1 MLDDVLFM
9 LYEHKNSREQC
20 GNTGRSLTI
29 NKPVLGGLIMAAK
42 LLMLPGKTV
51 KKSNALARARWS
63 PDSVWEPRLVAM
75 LAAQIK
81 SGDTDFQTYEIRL
94 VDVLGKDPGGKDYQ
108 EFEKVIDKVMSRVI
122 TLRNGDDWKK
132 YTMFSSCEYISK
144 KGILKIGFHPDL
156 KEHYLQLNQYIK
168 YNLIEFMLLPS
179 IYSQRLFEFL
189 KSWDDRKE
197 KIIELKE
204 LHEML
209 DTPKALRAKYK
220 DFRVRVLDKA
230 HKDILRFTDLYYT
243 WEPVKKGRAVSWI
256 KFIFGKKPKII
267 KNASAGLPT
276 NSEQNKPG
284 AYLSYEKFLQKFPNP
299 AANRF
304 TAYKTWN
311 ELQDMGIAPKAED
324 VPENNQL
331 GIMEFLEQWQASH
344 AQASK

>member
-1 MLDDVLFM
+1 M
-9 LYEHKNSREQC
+9 
-20 GNTGRSLTI
+20 
-29 NKPVLGGLIMAAK
+29 GGLIMDVK
-42 LLMLPGKTV
+42 QLMLSGKTV

-75 LAAQIK
+75 LASQIK

-94 VDVLGKDPGGKDYQ
+94 VDLLGKDPGGKDYQ

-179 IYSQRLFEFL
+179 IYSQRIFELL

-197 KIIELKE
+197 AIIELKE

-209 DTPKALRAKYK
+209 GSPKSFKASYK
-220 DFRVRVLDKA
+220 DFRRFVLEKA
-230 HKDILRFTDLYYT
+230 HKDILKFTDISYS
-243 WEPVKKGRAVSWI
+243 WEPIKRGRAVYAI
-256 KFIFGKKPKII
+256 KFIFGKKQKNTKLIMGELPEI
-267 KNASAGLPT
+267 KPQENVSYPL
-276 NSEQNKPG
+276 
-284 AYLSYEKFLQKFPNP
+284 YEKFLRKFPNH
-299 AANRF
+299 AVNRF
-304 TAYKTWN
+304 SAYGQWNKLYELKIAPLAENVPEDN
-311 ELQDMGIAPKAED
+311 ELGI
-324 VPENNQL
+324 
-331 GIMEFLEQWQASH
+331 IEFLENWENSH
-344 AQASK
+344 ADKKNKS

>member
-1 MLDDVLFM
+1 MDV
-9 LYEHKNSREQC
+9 KQ
-20 GNTGRSLTI
+20 
-29 NKPVLGGLIMAAK
+29 
-42 LLMLPGKTV
+42 LMLPGKTV

-63 PDSVWEPRLVAM
+63 PDSIWEPRLVAM
-75 LAAQIK
+75 LASQIK

-94 VDVLGKDPGGKDYQ
+94 VDLLGKDPGGKDYQ

-197 KIIELKE
+197 TIIELKE

-209 DTPKALRAKYK
+209 DSPKSFKESYK
-220 DFRVRVLDKA
+220 DFRRFVLEKA
-230 HKDILRFTDLYYT
+230 HKDILKFTNIYYS
-243 WEPVKKGRAVSWI
+243 WEPIKKGRAVYAI
-256 KFIFGKKPKII
+256 KFIFGKKPKIAA
-267 KNASAGLPT
+267 KASGALQESKPKEKPVYLFY
-276 NSEQNKPG
+276 EQ
-284 AYLSYEKFLQKFPNP
+284 FLQKFPNQ

-331 GIMEFLEQWQASH
+331 GIMEFLKQWQASH
-344 AQASK
+344 AQANK

>member
-1 MLDDVLFM
+1 MDV
-9 LYEHKNSREQC
+9 KQ
-20 GNTGRSLTI
+20 
-29 NKPVLGGLIMAAK
+29 
-42 LLMLPGKTV
+42 LMLPGKTV

-81 SGDTDFQTYEIRL
+81 PGDTDFHKYEIRL
-94 VDVLGKDPGGKDYQ
+94 VDLLGKDPGGKDYQ

-144 KGILKIGFHPDL
+144 KGVLIIGFHPDL

-197 KIIELKE
+197 TTIELKE

-209 DTPKALRAKYK
+209 DSPKSFKASYK
-220 DFRVRVLDKA
+220 DFRRFVLEKA
-230 HKDILRFTDLYYT
+230 HKDILRCTNIYYS
-243 WEPVKKGRAVSWI
+243 WEPIKRGRAVYAI
-256 KFIFGKKPKII
+256 KFIFGKKPKTAA
-267 KNASAGLPT
+267 KASGTLQESTP
-276 NSEQNKPG
+276 NEKPVYLFYEQ
-284 AYLSYEKFLQKFPNP
+284 FLHKFPNIS
-299 AANRF
+299 ANRF
-304 TAYKTWN
+304 TAYQLWN
-311 ELQDMGIAPKAED
+311 ELQSMGIAPKAED
-324 VPENNQL
+324 VPENNEL
-331 GIMEFLEQWQASH
+331 GIMEFLEQWQTSY

>member
-1 MLDDVLFM
+1 
-9 LYEHKNSREQC
+9 
-20 GNTGRSLTI
+20 
-29 NKPVLGGLIMAAK
+29 MAAK

-75 LAAQIK
+75 LASQIQ
-81 SGDTDFQTYEIRL
+81 SGDTDFQVYEIRL
-94 VDVLGKDPGGKDYQ
+94 VDLLGKDAGGKDYQ

-156 KEHYLQLNQYIK
+156 KEHYLQLKQYIK
-168 YNLIEFMLLPS
+168 YNLLDFMLLPS

-197 KIIELKE
+197 TVIDLKE

-209 DTPKALRAKYK
+209 DSPKSFRASYK
-220 DFRVRVLDKA
+220 DFRRFVLEKA
-230 HKDILRFTDLYYT
+230 HKDILQFTDIYYT

-256 KFIFGKKPKII
+256 KFIFGKRPKQAQKASGAVQEKVGQGKPI
-267 KNASAGLPT
+267 
-276 NSEQNKPG
+276 
-284 AYLSYEKFLQKFPNP
+284 AYLAYEKFLQKFPNSKN
-299 AANRF
+299 NRF
-304 TAYKTWN
+304 TAYPGWSKLH
-311 ELQDMGIAPKAED
+311 ELGKAPLAED
-324 VPENNQL
+324 VPDDNTL
-331 GIMEFLEQWQASH
+331 GIMEFLKKWED
-344 AQASK
+344 K

>member
-1 MLDDVLFM
+1 MDV
-9 LYEHKNSREQC
+9 KQ
-20 GNTGRSLTI
+20 
-29 NKPVLGGLIMAAK
+29 
-42 LLMLPGKTV
+42 LMLPGKTV

-63 PDSVWEPRLVAM
+63 PDSIWEPRLVAM
-75 LAAQIK
+75 LASQIK

-94 VDVLGKDPGGKDYQ
+94 VDLLGKDPGGKDYQ

-197 KIIELKE
+197 TIIELKE

-209 DTPKALRAKYK
+209 DSPKSFKESYK
-220 DFRVRVLDKA
+220 DFRRFVLEKA
-230 HKDILRFTDLYYT
+230 HKDILKFTNIYYS
-243 WEPVKKGRAVSWI
+243 WEPTKKGRAVYAI
-256 KFIFGKKPKII
+256 KFIFGKKPKIAA
-267 KNASAGLPT
+267 KASGALQESKPKEKPVYLVY
-276 NSEQNKPG
+276 EQ
-284 AYLSYEKFLQKFPNP
+284 FLQKFPNQ

-331 GIMEFLEQWQASH
+331 GIMEFLKQWQASH
-344 AQASK
+344 AQANK

>member
-1 MLDDVLFM
+1 MDV
-9 LYEHKNSREQC
+9 KQ
-20 GNTGRSLTI
+20 
-29 NKPVLGGLIMAAK
+29 
-42 LLMLPGKTV
+42 LMLPGKTV

-63 PDSVWEPRLVAM
+63 PDSIWEPRLVAM
-75 LAAQIK
+75 LASQIK

-94 VDVLGKDPGGKDYQ
+94 VDLLGKDPGGKDYQ

-197 KIIELKE
+197 TIIELKE

-209 DTPKALRAKYK
+209 DSPKSFKESYK
-220 DFRVRVLDKA
+220 DFRRFVLEKA
-230 HKDILRFTDLYYT
+230 HKDILKFTNIYYS
-243 WEPVKKGRAVSWI
+243 WEPIKRGRAVYAI
-256 KFIFGKKPKII
+256 KFIFGKKPKIAAR
-267 KNASAGLPT
+267 ASGALQESKPKEKPVYLFY
-276 NSEQNKPG
+276 EQ
-284 AYLSYEKFLQKFPNP
+284 FLQKFPNQ

-331 GIMEFLEQWQASH
+331 GIMEFLKQWQASH
-344 AQASK
+344 AQANK

>member
-1 MLDDVLFM
+1 MDV
-9 LYEHKNSREQC
+9 KQ
-20 GNTGRSLTI
+20 
-29 NKPVLGGLIMAAK
+29 
-42 LLMLPGKTV
+42 LMLPGKTV

-63 PDSVWEPRLVAM
+63 PDSIWEPRLVAM
-75 LAAQIK
+75 LASQIK

-94 VDVLGKDPGGKDYQ
+94 VDLLGKDPGGKGYQ

-122 TLRNGDDWKK
+122 TLRNDDDWKK

-197 KIIELKE
+197 TIIELKE

-209 DTPKALRAKYK
+209 DSPKSFKESYK
-220 DFRVRVLDKA
+220 DFRRFVLEKA
-230 HKDILRFTDLYYT
+230 HKDILKFTNIYYS
-243 WEPVKKGRAVSWI
+243 WEPIKRGRAVYAI
-256 KFIFGKKPKII
+256 KFIFGKKPKIAAR
-267 KNASAGLPT
+267 ASGALQESKQKEKPVYLFY
-276 NSEQNKPG
+276 EQ
-284 AYLSYEKFLQKFPNP
+284 FLQKFPNQ

-331 GIMEFLEQWQASH
+331 GIMEFLKQWQASH

>member
-1 MLDDVLFM
+1 MDV
-9 LYEHKNSREQC
+9 KQ
-20 GNTGRSLTI
+20 
-29 NKPVLGGLIMAAK
+29 
-42 LLMLPGKTV
+42 LMLPGKTV

-63 PDSVWEPRLVAM
+63 PDSIWEPRLVAM
-75 LAAQIK
+75 LASQIK

-94 VDVLGKDPGGKDYQ
+94 VDLLGKDPGGKDYQ

-122 TLRNGDDWKK
+122 TLRNDDDWKK

-197 KIIELKE
+197 TIIELKE

-209 DTPKALRAKYK
+209 DSPKSFKESYK
-220 DFRVRVLDKA
+220 DFRRFVLEKA
-230 HKDILRFTDLYYT
+230 HKDILKFTNIYYS
-243 WEPVKKGRAVSWI
+243 WEPIKRGRAVYAI
-256 KFIFGKKPKII
+256 KFIFGKKPKIATR
-267 KNASAGLPT
+267 ASGALQESKPKEKPVYLFY
-276 NSEQNKPG
+276 EQ
-284 AYLSYEKFLQKFPNP
+284 FLQKFPNQ

-331 GIMEFLEQWQASH
+331 GIIEFLKQWQASH